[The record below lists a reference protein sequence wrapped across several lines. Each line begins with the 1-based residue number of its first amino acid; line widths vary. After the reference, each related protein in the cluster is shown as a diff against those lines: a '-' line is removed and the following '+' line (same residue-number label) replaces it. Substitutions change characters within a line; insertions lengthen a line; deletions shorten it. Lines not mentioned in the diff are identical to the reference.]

1 MQNLIFVM
9 EHPTNE
15 LALRLEGVINAAID
29 GIITIDSKGIIET
42 INPSAAQQFGYAP
55 KEVFGK
61 NISMLMPDPDR
72 TAHDGYIKH
81 YLATKKPRIIGI
93 GREVM
98 GQRKDGSLFPFQLAV
113 SEVILNDRVIFTGII
128 HNLTSVKEAEAKLV
142 QMNEAL
148 EKKVEQRTNELEQ
161 AINRLLKTN
170 KKLAERE
177 KELHDALDKEREL
190 NELKSRFVSLASH
203 EFRTPL
209 STILSSAS
217 LIGRYTEPE
226 QAPQRS
232 KHIKRIKSSVN
243 NLTGILND
251 FLSLSKIEE
260 GKVKVSKTGVN
271 IHELCLLVVDEVK
284 GLLKEG
290 QFIDFHID
298 DRELTLQTDE
308 RILKNILFNIISNAI
323 KYSSVHKAIRFS
335 VNRTDSNIQFNIQDQ
350 GIGIPIEEQKY
361 LFERF
366 FRASN
371 VETIQGTGLGLS
383 IVKRYVD
390 MLDGTIHFESS
401 TTGTTFKVSIP
412 V

>member
-1 MQNLIFVM
+1 MPY
-9 EHPTNE
+9 PTNE
-15 LALRLEGVINAAID
+15 LAQRLEGIIDAAID
-29 GIITIDSKGIIET
+29 GIITIDSKGLIET
-42 INPSAAQQFGYAP
+42 INPSAATQFGYTP
-55 KEVFGK
+55 EEVFGQ
-61 NISMLMPDPDR
+61 NISMLMPEPHR
-72 TAHDGYIKH
+72 TAHDGYIGR
-81 YLATKKPRIIGI
+81 YLETKKARIIGI

-98 GQRKDGSLFPFQLAV
+98 GRKKDGSLFPFQLAV

-128 HNLTSVKEAEAKLV
+128 HNLSTVKEAEAQLV
-142 QMNEAL
+142 ELNEAL

-161 AINRLLKTN
+161 AINRLLETN

-177 KELHDALDKEREL
+177 KELHASLAKEREL

-209 STILSSAS
+209 STIMSSAS
-217 LIGRYTEPE
+217 LIGRYTQTE
-226 QAPQRS
+226 QQAQRS
-232 KHIKRIKSSVN
+232 KHINRIKSSVN

-260 GKVKVSKTGVN
+260 GKVQISNTAVSLTDLSN
-271 IHELCLLVVDEVK
+271 LVIDEVK

-290 QFIDFHID
+290 QYFDLQLPTSDLVI
-298 DRELTLQTDE
+298 QTDQ
-308 RILKNILFNIISNAI
+308 RILKNILFNITSNAI
-323 KYSSVHKAIRFS
+323 KYSPAHKSILFS
-335 VNRTDSNIQFNIQDQ
+335 VGQNGNEVIFTIKDQ
-350 GIGIPIEEQKY
+350 GIGIPMEEQKY

-383 IVKRYVD
+383 IVKRYIE
-390 MLDGTIHFESS
+390 MLNGAITFSS
-401 TTGTTFKVSIP
+401 SADDGTTFQVSLP

>member
-1 MQNLIFVM
+1 MPY
-9 EHPTNE
+9 PTNE
-15 LALRLEGVINAAID
+15 LAQRLEGIIDAAID
-29 GIITIDSKGIIET
+29 GIITIDSKGLIET
-42 INPSAAQQFGYAP
+42 INPSAATQFGYTP
-55 KEVFGK
+55 EEVFGQ
-61 NISMLMPDPDR
+61 NISMLMPEPHR
-72 TAHDGYIKH
+72 TAHDGYIGR
-81 YLATKKPRIIGI
+81 YLETKKARIIGI

-98 GQRKDGSLFPFQLAV
+98 GRKKDGSLFPFQLAV

-128 HNLTSVKEAEAKLV
+128 HNLSTVKEAEAQLV
-142 QMNEAL
+142 ELNEAL

-161 AINRLLKTN
+161 AINRLLETN

-177 KELHDALDKEREL
+177 KELHASLAKEREL

-209 STILSSAS
+209 STIMSSAS
-217 LIGRYTEPE
+217 LIGRYTQTE
-226 QAPQRS
+226 QQAQRF
-232 KHIKRIKSSVN
+232 KHINRIKSSVN

-260 GKVKVSKTGVN
+260 GKVQISNTAVSLTDLSN
-271 IHELCLLVVDEVK
+271 LVIDEVK

-290 QFIDFHID
+290 QYFDLQLPTSDLVI
-298 DRELTLQTDE
+298 QTDQ
-308 RILKNILFNIISNAI
+308 RILKNILFNITSNAI
-323 KYSSVHKAIRFS
+323 KYSPAHKSILFS
-335 VNRTDSNIQFNIQDQ
+335 VGQNGNEVIFTIKDQ
-350 GIGIPIEEQKY
+350 GIGIPMEEQKY

-383 IVKRYVD
+383 IVKRYIE
-390 MLDGTIHFESS
+390 MLNGAITFSS
-401 TTGTTFKVSIP
+401 SADDGTTFQVSLP

>member
-1 MQNLIFVM
+1 MPY
-9 EHPTNE
+9 PTNE
-15 LALRLEGVINAAID
+15 LAQRLEGIIDAAID
-29 GIITIDSKGIIET
+29 GIITIDSKGLIET
-42 INPSAAQQFGYAP
+42 INPSAATQFGYTP
-55 KEVFGK
+55 EEVFGQ
-61 NISMLMPDPDR
+61 NISMLMPEPHR
-72 TAHDGYIKH
+72 TAHDGYIGR
-81 YLATKKPRIIGI
+81 YLETKKARIIGI

-98 GQRKDGSLFPFQLAV
+98 GRKKDGSLFPFQLAV

-128 HNLTSVKEAEAKLV
+128 HNLSTVKEAEAQLV
-142 QMNEAL
+142 ELNEAL

-161 AINRLLKTN
+161 AINRLLETN

-177 KELHDALDKEREL
+177 RELHASLAKEREL

-209 STILSSAS
+209 STIMSSAS
-217 LIGRYTEPE
+217 LIGRYTQTE
-226 QAPQRS
+226 QQAQRS
-232 KHIKRIKSSVN
+232 KHINRIKSSVN

-260 GKVKVSKTGVN
+260 GKVQISNTAVSLTDLSN
-271 IHELCLLVVDEVK
+271 LVIDEVK

-290 QFIDFHID
+290 QYFDLQLPTSDLVI
-298 DRELTLQTDE
+298 QTDQ
-308 RILKNILFNIISNAI
+308 RILKNILFNITSNAI
-323 KYSSVHKAIRFS
+323 KYSPAHKSILFS
-335 VNRTDSNIQFNIQDQ
+335 VGQNGNEVIFTIKDQ
-350 GIGIPIEEQKY
+350 GIGIPMEEQKY

-383 IVKRYVD
+383 IVKRYIE
-390 MLDGTIHFESS
+390 MLNGAITFSS
-401 TTGTTFKVSIP
+401 SADDGTTFQVSLP